1 MIDWLRQSFNR
12 FRSFFRGPQLDREL
26 DTEMAAHLELAVEEN
41 MRRGMSAAE
50 ARRRALVSF
59 GGRLEAREEHREARG
74 LPSLDALLQDLRFGF
89 RMLVKNPGFTTVAVL
104 TLALGIGANTGIFS
118 ILRQVLLQRLPVPH
132 PEQLV
137 LLYGPGR
144 RQGHVS
150 GDESGGQGAESF
162 SYPMYLNLRDRSEV
176 LAGLAAKANA
186 SVSLFFQGH
195 TERASAD
202 LVTGNY
208 FQTLGVNAVIGRTFE
223 PADSGTPGDSP
234 VVTLSYGYWKRRF
247 GADPGV
253 LNQSVLLNN
262 RPMTIVGVVQP
273 GFDGIQPGFVPD
285 MYVPLTMPLSSTP
298 PEYNSH
304 KDYWIK
310 VIGRLKPGMS
320 RERAS
325 AALAPLYSSL
335 LRDELSLMTGWN
347 DNDKAQFLGR
357 KLILRE
363 GARGRPILESGTG
376 AQLVALMSLVGVVL
390 FIACANVAGLL
401 TARGAA
407 RQREIGIRLSLGASR
422 GCLIRQLV
430 LESLLLSVSGAILGL
445 ALASW
450 TSAALVRFASENGI
464 ADGLSSALNAPV
476 LAFTCVLAAA
486 CGLLFGVTPSLRATR
501 VELVST
507 LKEQAGA
514 LSSGLAHTRLR
525 KALVVCQVAL
535 TLLLVTCAT
544 GFARSLYNVKN
555 TDLGL
560 RTANILQFRVA
571 PQLNGYEQARSFAL
585 FRELEDCLA
594 ALPGV
599 LSLSSAQE
607 RLMDDDD
614 RGSNV
619 TVEGEPPA
627 LAGTRDVLRN
637 AIGPGH
643 FSNLGIPLMKG
654 REFTR
659 ADGTIGPKVA
669 IVNESFAKTFFAGAD
684 PLGRRMKFGAG
695 TGPLDMEIVAVVKD
709 SHHSGVKEE
718 VRSFVYIPYPQEKN
732 VGALTYYVRTSQ
744 DPVTLATT
752 VRKIV
757 GELDSSLPIDDVRS
771 FEQQIDRQLA
781 GDRLIATLAG
791 IFAALAALLAAIG
804 IYGLLAYTVTQRT
817 REIGVRM
824 ALGADAQRVGSM
836 ILKDVA
842 LLTGVGVLLG
852 LPLAYGLGRLMNSLL
867 YGVKAFELLS
877 VVTALVVLLAVALS
891 AAYLPARRATRV
903 DPMVA
908 LRYE

>member
-1 MIDWLRQSFNR
+1 MMDWLRQSLNR
-12 FRSFFRGPQLDREL
+12 FRSFFRRAPLDRDL
-26 DTEMAAHLELAVEEN
+26 DAEMAAHLELAIEEN
-41 MRRGMSAAE
+41 MRHGMLAAE
-50 ARRRALVSF
+50 ARRHALIHF
-59 GGRLEAREEHREARG
+59 GGPQQARERHREARG
-74 LPSLDALLQDLRFGF
+74 VPALETLLQDMRFGF
-89 RMLVKNPGFTTVAVL
+89 RMLVKNPGFTAVAVL

-118 ILRQVLLQRLPVPH
+118 ILRQVLMQRLPVPH
-132 PEQLV
+132 PEELV
-137 LLYGPGR
+137 LLYGPGPR
-144 RQGHVS
+144 RGHVS
-150 GDESGGQGAESF
+150 SDESGTEGAESF
-162 SYPMYLNLRDRSEV
+162 SYPMYLNLRDRNEV
-176 LAGLAAKANA
+176 LAGLAAKDN
-186 SVSLFFQGH
+186 SPVSLVFQGH
-195 TERASAD
+195 TERAKAD

-208 FQTLGVNAVIGRTFE
+208 FQTLGVNAAIGRTFE
-223 PADSGTPGDSP
+223 PADSATPGSSP
-234 VVTLSYGYWKRRF
+234 VVMLSYGYWKRRF
-247 GADPGV
+247 ASDPSV
-253 LNQSVLLNN
+253 LNQSVLVNN

-285 MYVPLTMPLSSTP
+285 VYVPLTMPLTFAP
-298 PEYNSH
+298 PDLGSH

-310 VIGRLKPGMS
+310 LIGRLKPGIS
-320 RERAS
+320 RERA
-325 AALAPLYSSL
+325 AAGLAPLYSAL
-335 LRDELSLMTGWN
+335 LRDELPLMTGWN
-347 DNDKAQFLGR
+347 ENEKTQFLAK

-376 AQLVALMSLVGVVL
+376 DELIALMSLVGVVL

-407 RQREIGIRLSLGASR
+407 RQREIGIRLSMGASR
-422 GCLIRQLV
+422 GRLIRQLV
-430 LESLLLSVSGAILGL
+430 VESLLLSTSGAILGL

-450 TSAALVRFASENGI
+450 TSTTLVRFASENGI
-464 ADGLSSALNAPV
+464 ADGLSNTLSVPV

-486 CGLLFGVTPSLRATR
+486 CGLLFGVAPSLRATR

-535 TLLLVTCAT
+535 TLLLVTCAA
-544 GFARSLYNVKN
+544 GFVRSLYNVKH

-560 RTANILQFRVA
+560 RPTHILQFRLA

-585 FRELEDCLA
+585 FRDLEDRLA

-607 RLMDDDD
+607 RLMADDD

-643 FSNLGIPLMKG
+643 FSNLGIPLVKG

-659 ADGTIGPKVA
+659 ADGTTSPKVA
-669 IVNESFAKTFFAGAD
+669 IVNETFSKTFFSGAD
-684 PLGRRMKFGAG
+684 PLGRRMKFGGG

-718 VRSFVYIPYPQEKN
+718 VRSFVYIPYVQEKN
-732 VGALTYYVRTSQ
+732 VGALTFYVRTSQ
-744 DPVTLATT
+744 DPVTLAAT
-752 VRKIV
+752 VRNIV
-757 GELDSSLPIDDVRS
+757 GQLDSSLPLDDVRS

-791 IFAALAALLAAIG
+791 IFAALAALLASIG

-817 REIGVRM
+817 QEIGVRM
-824 ALGADAQRVGSM
+824 ALGAGAQRVGSM

-852 LPLAYGLGRLMNSLL
+852 LPLAYGLGRLIDSLL
-867 YGVKAFELLS
+867 YGVKAFELVS
-877 VVTALVVLLAVALS
+877 VAMSLGVLLAVALC
-891 AAYLPARRATRV
+891 AAYLPARRAARV